1 MRKAVT
7 TMMLGVALAVSSGA
21 VRAENKTAQ
30 LQGDY
35 IEARSASVYCRAVP
49 LLERGRHDGRSA
61 TAAWRFTDGAWKG
74 VSLKGLSAVA
84 VISAKANLAE
94 DTKTRR
100 SVLYL
105 DSRATPQQTA
115 AMRSLF
121 SEKYG
126 AMLGQVVATRAAS
139 TQVSNDGL
147 DYRVRVEGV
156 ARLDVNRYPC
166 THCTQD
172 AQIWYQPLA
181 PAQNVIVGKTMRTAF
196 NDKALGLSWDDRQ
209 EANSAF
215 VGTFAL

>member
-1 MRKAVT
+1 MRKAVA
-7 TMMLGVALAVSSGA
+7 TMMLGVAFAVSSGA

-35 IEARSASVYCRAVP
+35 IEARSASVYAGPCHYSNEAVT
-49 LLERGRHDGRSA
+49 DGRSA
-61 TAAWRFTDGAWKG
+61 TAAWRFTDGTWKG

-94 DTKTRR
+94 DIKTRR

-156 ARLDVNRYPC
+156 AQLDVNRYPC

-181 PAQNVIVGKTMRTAF
+181 PTRNIIVGKTTRTAF
-196 NDKALGLSWDDRQ
+196 NDKALGLSWDDKQ

-215 VGTFAL
+215 VGTFVL

>member
-1 MRKAVT
+1 
-7 TMMLGVALAVSSGA
+7 MMLGVAFAVSSGA

-35 IEARSASVYCRAVP
+35 IEARSASVYAGPCHYSNEAVT
-49 LLERGRHDGRSA
+49 DGRSA
-61 TAAWRFTDGAWKG
+61 TAAWRFTDGTWKG

-94 DTKTRR
+94 DIKTRR

-181 PAQNVIVGKTMRTAF
+181 PTQNIIVGKTTRTAF
-196 NDKALGLSWDDRQ
+196 NDKALGLSWDDKQ

-215 VGTFAL
+215 VGTFVL